1 MVVMLSVC
9 CDEDLEIRYTL
20 SKYPPTHCT
29 SYCLT
34 YLMSS
39 VWKDSLCMSFKRSDA
54 DERLNVINA
63 FLVLVQQLIIY
74 DWSMIYDLQAKS
86 IESYLVYGPKLRM
99 MMHR

>member
-1 MVVMLSVC
+1 
-9 CDEDLEIRYTL
+9 
-20 SKYPPTHCT
+20 
-29 SYCLT
+29 
-34 YLMSS
+34 
-39 VWKDSLCMSFKRSDA
+39 MSFKRSDA
-54 DERLNVINA
+54 DERLNNEINA